1 MPRDLT
7 PEQEMIRTA
16 AGRTATEVLLPA
28 AGETD
33 ENYLFNKNG
42 IAALAKAGFMG
53 MLAPAEFGGAG
64 VDIYSY
70 ILALEEIAG
79 VCASTALA
87 VLSHSVALQAIA
99 RYGTDELKHRYL
111 PAMTAG
117 ERLGAFAVHEAA
129 SGSVAGAIQTRAALD
144 GDFYVVDGSKFF
156 VTNGGVADYYVTLV
170 RTNISKDPKEF
181 SLLFIERQQD
191 GLSTGKQDR
200 RMGLNGTASTEVFFD
215 GCRVSRKNLLGT
227 EGGGLKAVVSLVT
240 ELALPGMSAIAL
252 GLAQAALEASIRY
265 AGNRIIAGQPIAY
278 QAAVQF
284 LIAEMSTLVEAM
296 RGMMELSLKERTPLA
311 AFQAKLFI
319 VEKAL
324 QVTDMALQVHG
335 GHGYTKEMPVE
346 RYYRDARGLKLHF
359 MTPEILKANI
369 GKSLLGIT

>member
-1 MPRDLT
+1 MPRELT
-7 PEQEMIRTA
+7 AEQEMIRTTA
-16 AGRTATEVLLPA
+16 SRIATEVLFPT

-33 ENYLFNKNG
+33 ENCLFNKNG
-42 IAALAKAGFMG
+42 IAALGKAGFMG
-53 MLAPAEFGGAG
+53 ILAPAEFGGAG

-87 VLSHSVALQAIA
+87 VLSHSVASQAVA

-111 PAMTAG
+111 PAMAAG

-129 SGSVAGAIQTRAALD
+129 SGSVAGAIQARAELD

-170 RTNISKDPKEF
+170 RTNISKEPKEF
-181 SLLFIERQQD
+181 SLLLIERQLD

-215 GCRVSRKNLLGT
+215 GCRVSRKNLLGS
-227 EGGGLKAVVSLVT
+227 GMKAVVSLVT

-252 GLAQAALEASIRY
+252 GLAQAALEASIRQ

-335 GHGYTKEMPVE
+335 GHGYTKEMPIE

-359 MTPEILKANI
+359 ITPELLKTNI
-369 GKSLLGIT
+369 GKSALGIA